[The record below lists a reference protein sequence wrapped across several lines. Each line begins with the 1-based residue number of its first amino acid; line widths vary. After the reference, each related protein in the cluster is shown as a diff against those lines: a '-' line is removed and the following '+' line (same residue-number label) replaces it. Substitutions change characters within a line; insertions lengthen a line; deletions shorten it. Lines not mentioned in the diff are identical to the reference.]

1 MLSLYLGKHVE
12 YLQGE
17 QVIHIFKPVLNEAF
31 NSSNKTVIPQDTIF

>member
-17 QVIHIFKPVLNEAF
+17 QVIHIFKPALNETFIKFAQGEKF
-31 NSSNKTVIPQDTIF
+31 CK